1 MKPRKAADP
10 QVNEEKQKEQEKPQ
24 QHVPT
29 QATKSLVT
37 ASRANHLEKQD
48 MKIEFNTQIKLP
60 KQTHDLLPL
69 MLMDHYRRR
78 SGKILKSGGPG
89 HWL

>member
-1 MKPRKAADP
+1 MKPRKAADR
-10 QVNEEKQKEQEKPQ
+10 QVKEQKQKEQEKPQ

-29 QATKSLVT
+29 QATKLLVM
-37 ASRANHLEKQD
+37 ASRANHLGKRD

-60 KQTHDLLPL
+60 KRIHDLLPL
-69 MLMDHYRRR
+69 LLMDHYRRR